1 MKKHFWLY
9 LAFFLSGATS
19 LVLEITW
26 SKELSYILGNS
37 LYSSATVVAAFMCGL
52 SLGSWLLP
60 KISWALQKPLRTY
73 GLLQIAIGL
82 LGLISIPVFR
92 STTPLFAWVYGM
104 STESP
109 LLFLAIRFLITF
121 TMMVLPV
128 LFMGMTLPAVVGS
141 LAQKGGESSS
151 LAGRLYGV
159 NTIGALV
166 GTLLAGFFFIPNW
179 GLLRTC
185 IGVGIFDLLIGYWAI
200 MIGPQTLKLE
210 PIQTGRKISEGNSSL
225 KTRGFEL
232 LFFVSGGLSI
242 VFELSWFR
250 MLSGILGATVH
261 AFTNMLV
268 IFLLGIG
275 LGSVAGSAL
284 LKRSKN
290 WRVEVFFIQAMI
302 GICALVTLSF
312 YDDLPYWYGHLYLT
326 LSGGESGF
334 GYILSQL
341 LISALIVLPSTFF
354 MGAFFPYA
362 LHLYQE
368 LRASD
373 CLSISTGR
381 IYAFNTIGGVI
392 GSLLTGFFLIPS
404 LGVSSTI
411 SLASITGWL
420 VAAAFLFF
428 LIPGNDSRVKLKYFS
443 LVSFLTFVCV
453 LVVPPH
459 DPLAT
464 NQGIYM
470 SMATEGALEE
480 LEKQRENTPA
490 RLLYYKDGVHGS
502 VAVTA
507 NEFSTGKIGLRI
519 SGKPVAGAGHG
530 DRRHLMLLGQVPLLL
545 HENPKTVAVVGLGTG
560 ITAGHVL
567 SHQSVESV
575 EILELEKSIV
585 EASHYF
591 NHVNGQPLADP
602 RTKVIFEDGR
612 IYLKYTNK
620 KYDVITS
627 DPISPL
633 VSGAGNL
640 YSREYYMEAAKKLN
654 EGGVFCQWIQ
664 NEGLSENSYKMALKA
679 IQEAFPYTYL
689 FIYGYDSVA
698 VGSNHP
704 ISLNWNRLERVYQS
718 PSVQKMLASEGLTSI
733 YDFFGYFYGGKDQ
746 IKAFLK
752 QSSIPNTDDNVKLEH
767 NIPFDFYSKNRESV
781 SQSLM
786 IETSVGRLEAFKEM
800 IPGADPIQFLAHV
813 IKYPPIFFSEVHE
826 PIFTALKASA
836 EKMKLPIESATLNQ
850 WQAVRLK
857 KEDIAVEYEK
867 LNRSVKEAMGE
878 KDKNR
883 LMGLLET
890 ALSFRHGTG
899 YYTAGI
905 LLGEILIEKAQ
916 FAKVIEVSQKIKLDH
931 PAYPEAY
938 RLESEAYIQT
948 NQLALAKATLAEG
961 LIYSPDDPG
970 LNNLHKSIPI
980 Q

>member
-1 MKKHFWLY
+1 MKNHFWLY

-82 LGLISIPVFR
+82 LGLISIPIFR
-92 STTPLFAWVYGM
+92 STTPLFAWLYGM
-104 STESP
+104 STENP
-109 LLFLAIRFLITF
+109 FLFLAIRFVITF
-121 TMMVLPV
+121 AMMVLPV

-141 LAQKGGESSS
+141 LAQKGGESSA

-159 NTIGALV
+159 NTIGALT

-185 IGVGIFDLLIGYWAI
+185 VGVGIFDLLIGYWAI
-200 MIGPQTLKLE
+200 MIAPKTLKLE
-210 PIQTGRKISEGNSSL
+210 PIRPGTQISEGTSSL
-225 KTRGFEL
+225 KTRGFEI
-232 LFFVSGGLSI
+232 LFFISGGLSI
-242 VFELSWFR
+242 VLELAWFR

-268 IFLLGIG
+268 IFLLGVG
-275 LGSVAGSAL
+275 LGSMAGSAL
-284 LKRSKN
+284 LRRSKN

-326 LSGGESGF
+326 LSGGESGV

-392 GSLLTGFFLIPS
+392 GSLLTGFLLIPS

-411 SLASITGWL
+411 SLASVTGWF

-428 LIPGNDSRVKLKYFS
+428 LIPGTTSKVKLKYFS
-443 LVSFLTFVCV
+443 LVSVLTFVCV

-567 SHQSVESV
+567 SHQSLESV
-575 EILELEKSIV
+575 EILELEKSVV

-602 RTKVIFEDGR
+602 RTRVIFEDGR

-633 VSGAGNL
+633 ISGAGNL
-640 YSREYYMEAAKKLN
+640 YSREYYMEAAQKLN

-664 NEGLSENSYKMALKA
+664 NEGLSEESYKMALKA
-679 IQEAFPYTYL
+679 VQEAFPYTYL

-698 VGSNHP
+698 VGSNQP
-704 ISLNWNRLERVYQS
+704 IKLNWNRLERVYQS
-718 PSVQKMLASEGLTSI
+718 PSVQKMLVSEGLTSI
-733 YDFFGYFYGGKDQ
+733 YDFFGYFYGGRDQ
-746 IKAFLK
+746 INAFLK

-767 NIPFDFYSKNRESV
+767 NIPFDFYSKNRSSV

-786 IETSVGRLEAFKEM
+786 IETSAGRLEAFNEM

-836 EKMKLPIESATLNQ
+836 SKMNLPIGSATLNQ
-850 WQAVRLK
+850 WHAIRSK

-867 LNRSVKEAMGE
+867 LNHSVKEAMGVR
-878 KDKNR
+878 DKNR

-916 FAKVIEVSQKIKLDH
+916 FAKAIKVSQKIKLDH

-961 LIYSPDDPG
+961 LVYSPDDPG
-970 LNNLHKSIPI
+970 LKNLHNSIPI